1 MEVELPY
8 LWISA
13 VIAGGFFGVGLLIYA
28 GQIVVKILSE
38 KSIDRM
44 ADGYYYA
51 STPLSWI
58 AWGCFLFSAT
68 AIVNLAGF
76 HNVIQIFDETSNGV
90 VGGFSPNDV
99 YYIGI
104 GLLTYC
110 LFRALMYFVAMGL
123 EESNLYQWGI
133 IVWSVFLFLLVRAT
147 SVSVVLFASITGF
160 GIVVAIIVN
169 TIRLNRF
176 ELFPVEGNKGKQFQL
191 LQFLPFAIFTLHIV
205 VIWTF
210 AILTSPQVRPFG
222 GVGFFVVQLIFA
234 FGQSSFAL
242 IFAALIAITMPHRMP
257 RGGNYNLLYNK
268 NDSAYVFFEKILRQK
283 SKAATNAA

>member
-1 MEVELPY
+1 MEVETPY
-8 LWISA
+8 FWISA
-13 VIAGGFFGVGLLIYA
+13 VIAGGFFGVGLIIYL
-28 GQIVVKILSE
+28 GQIVVKILAE
-38 KSIDRM
+38 KSIDRK

-68 AIVNLAGF
+68 AIVSLAGF

-90 VGGFSPNDV
+90 VNGFSPNDV
-99 YYIGI
+99 YYVGV

-110 LFRALMYFVAMGL
+110 LFRALMYYVAMGL

-133 IVWSVFLFLLVRAT
+133 IVWSVFLFLLVRAS

-169 TIRLNRF
+169 TVRLNRF
-176 ELFPVEGNKGKQFQL
+176 ELLPKVAGAGKQFQL

-234 FGQSSFAL
+234 FGLSSFAL
-242 IFAALIAITMPHRMP
+242 IFAALIAITMPFRVP
-257 RGGNYNLLYNK
+257 RGGNYDLLYHPK
-268 NDSAYVFFEKILRQK
+268 DSAQAFFEKMLYQK
-283 SKAATNAA
+283 AKSAANAA